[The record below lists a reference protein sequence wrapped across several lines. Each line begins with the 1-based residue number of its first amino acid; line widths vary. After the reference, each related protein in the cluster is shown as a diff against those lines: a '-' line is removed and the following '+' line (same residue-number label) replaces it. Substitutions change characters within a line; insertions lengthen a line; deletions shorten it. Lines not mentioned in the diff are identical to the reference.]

1 MRESSWARGLLGTLC
16 EILEPAGLA
25 GPSGGAWHGRTAT
38 GLAGESERAIQ
49 PVYVVPFLLE
59 FEDVASNLFG
69 AFELMSSTYCPI
81 FLVTELISSSS

>member
-1 MRESSWARGLLGTLC
+1 M
-16 EILEPAGLA
+16 
-25 GPSGGAWHGRTAT
+25 GA

-69 AFELMSSTYCPI
+69 AFELMSSTYCHI